1 MDLHKRDSEGL
12 GTNCY
17 KVQADPDSDFYW
29 DRWIRM

>member
-17 KVQADPDSDFYW
+17 KVQADPDFYW